1 MCYHTQMDTTK
12 KKIKTPRK
20 AIFVTSEV
28 YERFKLRAQKNNR
41 KYGQYLALLLD
52 ETKV

>member
-1 MCYHTQMDTTK
+1 MDTIK

-20 AIFVTSEV
+20 AIFVTPEV
-28 YERFKLRAQKNNR
+28 YDRFKKRAHANNR